1 MPDASSPQETP
12 EQRDERLWLE
22 RYQRQQRLIHPE
34 RYASRSKYI
43 PHASSREKAH
53 HLKRLETQTEK

>member
-22 RYQRQQRLIHPE
+22 RYERQQRLIHPE

-43 PHASSREKAH
+43 PHASSREKAR
-53 HLKRLETQTEK
+53 HLKLLEKHAKR

>member
-34 RYASRSKYI
+34 RYASSSKYVG
-43 PHASSREKAH
+43 HQGTKERARRLKQAEKAE
-53 HLKRLETQTEK
+53 R